1 MAFGFVCCL
10 IGLGHIVFGPAIIPG
25 SIPVNATMDSEDR
38 FYATLFLGFG
48 GALMWCSRDLQN
60 RETLFGGLLVTFFLA
75 GISRI
80 VSAIAVGWPN
90 HLFIFL
96 GALELGLPPLFWCWH
111 WFTLRHQVSDV
122 YVTASQPPALK

>member
-1 MAFGFVCCL
+1 MSRLLSVLIMVFGFVCCL
-10 IGLGHIVFGPAIIPG
+10 IALGHIVFGPAIIPG

-48 GALMWCSRDLQN
+48 AALMWCSRDL
-60 RETLFGGLLVTFFLA
+60 RARDALFGGLLVTFFLS
-75 GISRI
+75 GVSRV

-96 GALELGLPPLFWCWH
+96 GALELGLPPLFWYWH
-111 WFTLRHQVSDV
+111 RFTRRQ
-122 YVTASQPPALK
+122 

>member
-1 MAFGFVCCL
+1 MPRLLSALIMVFGFVCCL
-10 IGLGHIVFGPAIIPG
+10 IALGHIAFGPAIIPG

-48 GALMWCSRDLQN
+48 GALMWCSRDLRN
-60 RETLFGGLLVTFFLA
+60 RAALFGGLLFTFFLS

-90 HLFIFL
+90 PPFIFL
-96 GALELGLPPLFWCWH
+96 GALELVLPPLFWRWH
-111 WFTLRHQVSDV
+111 RFTLRQ
-122 YVTASQPPALK
+122 

>member
-1 MAFGFVCCL
+1 MHMPRFLSALIMIFGVVCCL
-10 IGLGHIVFGPAIIPG
+10 IALGHIVFGPAIIPG

-48 GALMWCSRDLQN
+48 GALMWCSRDLRN
-60 RETLFGGLLVTFFLA
+60 REALLGGLLITFFFS

-80 VSAIAVGWPN
+80 VSVIAVGWP
-90 HLFIFL
+90 HYMFIFL

-111 WFTLRHQVSDV
+111 RFTPRV
-122 YVTASQPPALK
+122 